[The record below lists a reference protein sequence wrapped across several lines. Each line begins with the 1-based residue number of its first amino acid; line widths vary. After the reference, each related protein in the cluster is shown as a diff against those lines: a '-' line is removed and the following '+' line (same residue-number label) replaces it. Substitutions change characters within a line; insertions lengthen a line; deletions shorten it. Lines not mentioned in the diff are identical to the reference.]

1 MIRILLAAGLSLLF
15 AVPAHAEGVIALP
28 DPSGVTLLALG
39 ITGLLVGRHI
49 AGKRPK
55 D

>member
-1 MIRILLAAGLSLLF
+1 MIRILLATGASLLF
-15 AVPAHAEGVIALP
+15 AAPAYADSVIALP
-28 DPSGVTLLALG
+28 DPSGLTLLALG
-39 ITGLLVGRHI
+39 LTGLLVGRHI